1 MMLIRMTRRG
11 GVAAVAAATA
21 LAACAATAWP
31 AVAPGGHAVT
41 RPALVVD
48 AQLGRHGREL
58 VDPALRDAGTTLRL
72 PRSAHEARVDVR
84 YLVASGHDV
93 IVVGPQSSAAAG
105 GRVRSAPDVTAA
117 LAALRRAAR

>member
-1 MMLIRMTRRG
+1 MTRRG
-11 GVAAVAAATA
+11 GVAAFAAATA

-31 AVAPGGHAVT
+31 AVDHGGPAAT

-48 AQLGRHGREL
+48 ARLGRDGREL

-72 PRSAHEARVDVR
+72 PRTAREARVDVR

-105 GRVRSAPDVTAA
+105 AGVRTAPDVPAA